1 VSRKPQPLKS
11 IGSLLLVGA
20 GKMGGAMLDG
30 WIARGLAPTRI
41 VVIEPQPGKAL
52 QALARRGLKLNPKGK
67 IAAAA
72 AAIVIAVK
80 PQSAP
85 DAVPPLRPYVGK
97 TTLVLSIMAGRTLA
111 FLENALP
118 SGTAIVRAMP
128 NTPASIGRGISVAV
142 GNAKVSARQRKL
154 AGHLLAAI
162 GKVEWASDE
171 TLMDAVTALSG
182 SGPAYVFLLAEA
194 MTKAG
199 TRRKSRELALQ
210 MLFQMEMGKQN
221 PDQVRQSFWSE
232 RQDLDDKVRGFADD
246 LFGIAA
252 ERAEEI
258 DQLIERNAEHWRM
271 DRMAAVDRNLLRAG
285 VAEFLGFP
293 ETPRAVVINEAL
305 EIARRFSTPESVH
318 FINGVLDS
326 VARELGEG
334 KSRAE

>member
-1 VSRKPQPLKS
+1 
-11 IGSLLLVGA
+11 
-20 GKMGGAMLDG
+20 
-30 WIARGLAPTRI
+30 
-41 VVIEPQPGKAL
+41 
-52 QALARRGLKLNPKGK
+52 
-67 IAAAA
+67 
-72 AAIVIAVK
+72 
-80 PQSAP
+80 
-85 DAVPPLRPYVGK
+85 
-97 TTLVLSIMAGRTLA
+97 
-111 FLENALP
+111 
-118 SGTAIVRAMP
+118 
-128 NTPASIGRGISVAV
+128 
-142 GNAKVSARQRKL
+142 
-154 AGHLLAAI
+154 
-162 GKVEWASDE
+162 
-171 TLMDAVTALSG
+171 
-182 SGPAYVFLLAEA
+182 

-221 PDQVRQSFWSE
+221 LDQVRQSFWSE

-293 ETPRAVVINEAL
+293 DTPRAVVINEAL

-334 KSRAE
+334 KKNTE